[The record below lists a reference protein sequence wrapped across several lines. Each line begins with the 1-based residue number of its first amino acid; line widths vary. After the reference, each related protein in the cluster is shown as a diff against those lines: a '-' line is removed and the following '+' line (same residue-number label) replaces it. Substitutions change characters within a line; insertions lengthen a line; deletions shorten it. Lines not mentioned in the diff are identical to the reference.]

1 MRGAK
6 VENIFL
12 LRHRI
17 SKESRFSLV
26 SMGKTEMEV
35 TTIDSTKKFKENM
48 PRFWQKKMW
57 LVIDGEIKEIF
68 DDTTEHRRLMLLQ
81 TLNKSY
87 IWIVVST

>member
-17 SKESRFSLV
+17 SKESRFSLL
-26 SMGKTEMEV
+26 SMGETEMEV

-48 PRFWQKKMW
+48 PRSWQKKMW
-57 LVIDGEIKEIF
+57 LVKRIQLTSF
-68 DDTTEHRRLMLLQ
+68 DPKNVTSRTG
-81 TLNKSY
+81 
-87 IWIVVST
+87 VSN